1 MYLAHYSWAH
11 VGPGW
16 RYAVGE
22 ELYPPVAPPFINTNV
37 IADLQVV
44 DKQPGPVPAVRGDIW
59 ECQLLARGEYA
70 V

>member
-22 ELYPPVAPPFINTNV
+22 KLYPPVALLFYKTSV

-44 DKQPGPVPAVRGDIW
+44 DKQPGPGTCSAGRYLGMLTASTW
-59 ECQLLARGEYA
+59 
-70 V
+70 